1 MNRYY
6 ESESVELKAGYT
18 DTVVRE
24 IVSFLNTEGGVI
36 YIGIEDDGTV
46 IGIENVEGVLR
57 QVSDCITDQIEPKP
71 IGEVISAVILEDN
84 LPIVVVNVKKGIKP
98 IYCIKKYGFSSKG
111 CPVRI
116 GNTCKEMSPEEIQYR
131 YKSLFVDQDYMLLA
145 SAKYAPLSFEMMK
158 ILLTGRG
165 YHINESSFESS
176 FKLRR
181 NDGTYNLLAEVL
193 ADKNMVPLIFVKF
206 SGPDKTSISHRSDY
220 GGQSILLGYQK
231 MKDRLIAENICKTDT
246 SVRPRIDEYLYDI
259 DCVNEA
265 LVNMLVHNDWTVTEP
280 LVSFYSDRVVF
291 TSHGGIPQGITE
303 EEFYN
308 GVSQPRNALLM
319 RIFLNMGI
327 VEHTGH
333 GVPMIVKRY
342 GREVF
347 DIHKG
352 YIDVTIPFNKNVLA
366 SVPNSVINESAVGYG
381 VKVYKDLT
389 DTEKEAIL
397 VLVEKPDITYD
408 KLALEI
414 NVSRRTVART
424 IASLTEK
431 KYIER
436 VGNNKVGFWKV
447 IR

>member
-1 MNRYY
+1 
-6 ESESVELKAGYT
+6 
-18 DTVVRE
+18 
-24 IVSFLNTEGGVI
+24 
-36 YIGIEDDGTV
+36 
-46 IGIENVEGVLR
+46 
-57 QVSDCITDQIEPKP
+57 
-71 IGEVISAVILEDN
+71 
-84 LPIVVVNVKKGIKP
+84 
-98 IYCIKKYGFSSKG
+98 
-111 CPVRI
+111 
-116 GNTCKEMSPEEIQYR
+116 
-131 YKSLFVDQDYMLLA
+131 
-145 SAKYAPLSFEMMK
+145 MMK